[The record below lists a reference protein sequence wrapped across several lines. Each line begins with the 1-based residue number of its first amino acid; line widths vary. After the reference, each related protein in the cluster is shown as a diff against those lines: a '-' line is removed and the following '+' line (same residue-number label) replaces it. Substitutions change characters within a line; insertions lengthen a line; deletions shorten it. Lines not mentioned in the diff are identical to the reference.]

1 MNDTGGAEAVRAE
14 SNESHEGQQGNENRE
29 HHRRGGHRRGNRRH
43 GQQQQQQ
50 RSQQPEASLNM
61 SELRELADLVSQHG
75 FTDFEFENANIRIRL
90 RKELAPQIVQSAA
103 PQIVSHNAPQ
113 TDVAAPTNQS
123 APQAPA
129 KTEEAPK
136 AETAVSEDE
145 RLHKIVS
152 PIVGTFYRS
161 PSPDADPFVE
171 IGSRVT
177 PDTIVCIVEAM
188 KLMNEIPAEVTGE
201 IVKIYVENGQPVE
214 YGQPLFGVKK

>member
-1 MNDTGGAEAVRAE
+1 MNETGGAEAVRAE
-14 SNESHEGQQGNENRE
+14 LNESHDAQQGNENRE

-50 RSQQPEASLNM
+50 RSQQAEASLNM

-90 RKELAPQIVQSAA
+90 RKELTPQIIQT
-103 PQIVSHNAPQ
+103 APQ
-113 TDVAAPTNQS
+113 TVSHTAPQTAPAALTNQS
-123 APQAPA
+123 APQTPA

-145 RLHKIVS
+145 SLHKIVS

-161 PSPDADPFVE
+161 PSPDADSFVE

-214 YGQPLFGVKK
+214 YGQPLFGVKE